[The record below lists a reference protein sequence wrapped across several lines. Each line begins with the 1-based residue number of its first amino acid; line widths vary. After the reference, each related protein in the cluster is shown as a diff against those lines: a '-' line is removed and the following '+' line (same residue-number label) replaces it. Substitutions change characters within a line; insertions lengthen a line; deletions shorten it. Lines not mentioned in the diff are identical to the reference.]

1 VQQRGAPR
9 LATTTASSSSSSGST
24 VAVKTSRGNLL
35 LLCDSRTQMIWAE
48 QLQLRRPQLMLLLLH
63 LQW

>member
-1 VQQRGAPR
+1 VQQGGAAR
-9 LATTTASSSSSSGST
+9 QTTSAANASSSSGST
-24 VAVKTSRGNLL
+24 VAVKTSRGSL
-35 LLCDSRTQMIWAE
+35 LLCDSSAQMIWAE